1 MKLHDPFII
10 SSALAPAIKIGDT
23 TLSLLEVEQDGD
35 RVLAMFELRGPDID
49 YADETIGMSGPDIDY
64 VDDTLRSGV
73 QGWKSVVEIFET
85 YLSLLDAA
93 AEAMAYPHSDNRDLF
108 PDHVMQWCADHS
120 TEIAMAR
127 CEICDEDGNPL
138 HHLIEE

>member
-10 SSALAPAIKIGDT
+10 SSALAPAINIGDT
-23 TLSLLEVEQDGD
+23 ELSLLEVEQDGD
-35 RVLAMFELRGPDID
+35 RVLAMFELRGPNI
-49 YADETIGMSGPDIDY
+49 EY

-85 YLSLLDAA
+85 YLSFLDAA

-108 PDHVMQWCADHS
+108 PDHVMQWCENHGW
-120 TEIAMAR
+120 EIAMAR
-127 CEICDEDGNPL
+127 CKICDEDGNPL

>member
-1 MKLHDPFII
+1 MKLHDPFFI

-35 RVLAMFELRGPDID
+35 RVLAMFELRGP
-49 YADETIGMSGPDIDY
+49 GIDY
-64 VDDTLRSGV
+64 VDDSLNAGLR
-73 QGWKSVVEIFET
+73 GWRSVVEVFEA
-85 YLSLLDAA
+85 YLSFLDAA
-93 AEAMAYPHSDNRDLF
+93 AEATAYPHSDNTDLF
-108 PDHVMQWCADHS
+108 PYHVMLWCANHS